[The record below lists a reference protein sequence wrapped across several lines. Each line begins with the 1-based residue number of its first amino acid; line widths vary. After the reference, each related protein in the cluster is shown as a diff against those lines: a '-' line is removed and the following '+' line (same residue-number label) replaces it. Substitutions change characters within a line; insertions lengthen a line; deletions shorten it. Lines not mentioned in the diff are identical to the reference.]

1 LKWLTMI
8 AKEKV
13 AAFLVA
19 QKPRSFCDEC
29 LARALGIDPST
40 AYRAAVKT
48 GRSETYIRE
57 YGVCWN
63 CDESRLISRASR

>member
-1 LKWLTMI
+1 MI

-19 QKPRSFCDEC
+19 QKPRSFCDPC

-48 GRSETYIRE
+48 GRSGLHVRE
-57 YGVCWN
+57 YGVCSN
-63 CDESRLISRASR
+63 CDESRLVSRASR

>member
-1 LKWLTMI
+1 MI
-8 AKEKV
+8 AREKV

-48 GRSETYIRE
+48 GRSGTHIRE
-57 YGVCWN
+57 YGVCSS
-63 CDESRLISRASR
+63 CDEGRLVSRASC